1 LNRGDVLYD
10 PNFEFRDGGHANK
23 LFVVLSDPAK
33 SDKVLFVKTTS
44 SPKNRSTEDGCQPKR
59 REFFIK
65 SGKIFPKDTWI
76 VLSSMPYVYPVSAV
90 EKSILEQKRIVKST
104 IPDQIVNAIRNCLEK
119 FSVDLNREARELL
132 K

>member
-1 LNRGDVLYD
+1 
-10 PNFEFRDGGHANK
+10 
-23 LFVVLSDPAK
+23 
-33 SDKVLFVKTTS
+33 
-44 SPKNRSTEDGCQPKR
+44 
-59 REFFIK
+59 
-65 SGKIFPKDTWI
+65 
-76 VLSSMPYVYPVSAV
+76 MPYVYPVSAV